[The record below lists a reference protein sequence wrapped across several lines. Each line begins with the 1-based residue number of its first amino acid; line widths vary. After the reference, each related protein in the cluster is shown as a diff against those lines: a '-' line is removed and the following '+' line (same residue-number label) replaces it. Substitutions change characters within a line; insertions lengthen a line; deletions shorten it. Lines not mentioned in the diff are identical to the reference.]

1 MEYEVDMKKL
11 AKKFDIE
18 INEMKVVEAKYIN
31 IGDEWVTYAGTSTG
45 PVAGVAISCLTV
57 AGVLLYRKRKVNNV
71 VKTAW

>member
-1 MEYEVDMKKL
+1 
-11 AKKFDIE
+11 
-18 INEMKVVEAKYIN
+18 MKVVEAKYIN